1 MVSWEQLLIAPGSSG
16 SVCSC
21 RLSQAT
27 QSWARAHMA
36 WKAPGHIEGLWMR
49 RLIDLFHLTS
59 AKRTKWGCVTCML
72 MPVVPSPPLPE
83 PNPRGG
89 ETTVHAKGN
98 SPPPPE
104 MPDASAG
111 PSHYPKRKPAL
122 QKASVPKPSRTSVS
136 PGGTWL
142 YLCLPQNNTLLV
154 TLGFQDGPTFKD
166 MFFSSFKV
174 ACFLT

>member
-49 RLIDLFHLTS
+49 KLIDLFHLTS

-98 SPPPPE
+98 SPHRPPRCL
-104 MPDASAG
+104 MPVQVQAITPKGSQHCKRLLHQDLAG
-111 PSHYPKRKPAL
+111 PQFPQGELDFIYVCL
-122 QKASVPKPSRTSVS
+122 RTTHFLS
-136 PGGTWL
+136 P
-142 YLCLPQNNTLLV
+142 
-154 TLGFQDGPTFKD
+154 
-166 MFFSSFKV
+166 
-174 ACFLT
+174 